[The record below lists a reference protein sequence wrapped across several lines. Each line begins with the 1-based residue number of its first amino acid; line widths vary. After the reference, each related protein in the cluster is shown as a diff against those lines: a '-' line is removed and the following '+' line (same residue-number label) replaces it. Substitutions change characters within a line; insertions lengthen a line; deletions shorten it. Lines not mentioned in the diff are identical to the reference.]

1 MYKPRTQST
10 HYDVQLQLTAYK
22 PALIW
27 LNNGLI
33 TGKWPGF
40 NETSTLQATNLMSR
54 CQDTLSDTCTTY
66 YCHSHWHTVCILIG
80 WHVHHDVRGL
90 SSSTPTAYLT
100 IVVYTYWFPRIIHYG
115 KIHLS
120 YYQSTV
126 YGRAIK
132 ISIFPPIF
140 GCISEMIQKRHS
152 YCDVV
157 CQIIAAVMS
166 VSDFNVIQL
175 LQTSKSSI
183 SEHYLAY
190 VKYSAV
196 TGK

>member
-1 MYKPRTQST
+1 M
-10 HYDVQLQLTAYK
+10 
-22 PALIW
+22 
-27 LNNGLI
+27 
-33 TGKWPGF
+33 
-40 NETSTLQATNLMSR
+40 
-54 CQDTLSDTCTTY
+54 
-66 YCHSHWHTVCILIG
+66 
-80 WHVHHDVRGL
+80 HHDVRGL

-196 TGK
+196 TRRLRRFYAVGGGVPGIFCRRRRRADQPRPAAAAPTKCRRRRRSAASSSSF